1 MASPK
6 RKIFET
12 KCTCQACGNV
22 WFFGKHDQLEQLE
35 NASTNCLKA
44 YYGCCNPLLLFL
56 PDKKIVELDRCP
68 KCGSKAVKSEEVVH
82 EI

>member
-1 MASPK
+1 M
-6 RKIFET
+6 
-12 KCTCQACGNV
+12 
-22 WFFGKHDQLEQLE
+22 
-35 NASTNCLKA
+35 
-44 YYGCCNPLLLFL
+44 LLFL